1 MKKRTLHDAPG
12 RLLHGREI
20 AVPWFHSIDTVIP
33 SEDVRPSRGT
43 PLRERS
49 PQLQP
54 YGTTA
59 PSWDFSA
66 HIGVLRLGLKSSLR
80 MTKVR
85 HSSTA
90 RLKPCPFKT
99 NLRMIGSVPAL
110 TTGLFPVRT
119 PRRASRCSPTICI
132 LTCESPTSGM
142 RPI

>member
-33 SEDVRPSRGT
+33 SEDFSPSRGT
-43 PLRERS
+43 FLRERS
-49 PQLQP
+49 PQLRPQ
-54 YGTTA
+54 GKTA
-59 PSWDFSA
+59 ASRDFSA

-90 RLKPCPFKT
+90 RLNARLFKANRT
-99 NLRMIGSVPAL
+99 TGSVPAP

-132 LTCESPTSGM
+132 LTC
-142 RPI
+142 